1 MPRRTLLLPGLL
13 LAALC
18 AVVHSAEAPAD
29 AALKVHP
36 AADGSLSFWLFSPVL
51 ATVPNE
57 PVEAPKDAREG
68 QPIQGGTWKLYQTDL
83 PYANLSKELNGAQR
97 GTVWCCARLRS
108 KGGKRTVAAISPLA
122 MQVFLN
128 GKEAI
133 RKKPATAGADE
144 YGAAQIELSE
154 GISDVAILVGVKYGQ
169 CLFRFAVLDGE
180 SAAPAA
186 GDEWLLPTAGAP
198 EPGIALGRALSVR
211 SSDSFLNPHKGPTL
225 TFGLRGSRPDFAEP
239 LTVRVVGADGKALPI
254 DFPPRTGEQLQVAA
268 WQVELPPLKSD
279 RAALDLSCEILAGTR
294 VLDRKTLRFYELQ
307 SVQREAVAFAAEVKA
322 AVEKTGKRLP
332 LSELAAEKLALV
344 DGDLT
349 FVGGAPTPGTGQ
361 SMITLIEEGRA
372 LLARESTGHD
382 PHAER
387 TGYFERAYIS
397 RIDES
402 PQPFFVL
409 APSAAAKALKGEE
422 KDRRFPLVLFLHGYV
437 PDYNKHRWW
446 TDMPEYNAVFEKNDC
461 FLAIP
466 FGRSNADFLGPG
478 EVDVIDVM
486 NEMKKLYPIDERRV
500 YLYGYSMGGM
510 GVYSI
515 AGHYP
520 DLWAGA
526 IVLAGH
532 AGSPLAWYTPGL
544 DKLAPFKQHLIRT
557 DQALDQCENF
567 ANIPFQI
574 FHGEQDR
581 VVKPEDARTMQ
592 TRIKEIGGH
601 AELTFLPGDHWSLF
615 DLMASEPPVKKMLE
629 QKRPETFDRFRRIF
643 HSLRYGDAVLFRVMK
658 RSGGLEPFDI
668 EWAKKDNAYEI
679 AKLKG
684 PVGQLGDWTIA
695 ADFPVRWPTK
705 ELEDRL
711 AGNRADV
718 RTGAGQPAATR
729 DWGHGKT
736 PLRCGPVK
744 EATYGPF
751 ILTYGTTGGEAATA
765 KSKKRADDFAQWWL
779 AFAKGHVAV
788 KADRDVTAEEK
799 TTKTLFIF
807 GEEQDHALHAEAAAK
822 LPFKVKDGKF
832 TAGERSVT
840 LTQRGVMYIYPSPF
854 TGAQPHCSLVI
865 VAGAPYGPNL
875 PVNHRL
881 DLIPDF
887 LLFETALDTDGT
899 KTNKPVLAGFFDGDW
914 KLDPATTWW
923 SVKE

>member
-1 MPRRTLLLPGLL
+1 MPHRLSPIPGLL
-13 LAALC
+13 ILALC
-18 AVVHSAEAPAD
+18 ASIHAAEPAGD
-29 AALKVHP
+29 AALRVHP
-36 AADGSLSFWLFSPVL
+36 AADGSLSFWLISPVL
-51 ATVPNE
+51 PADANAS
-57 PVEAPKDAREG
+57 VEATKGAREG
-68 QPIQGGTWKLYQTDL
+68 QPILGGVWKLYQTDL

-97 GTVWCCARLRS
+97 GAMWCCARIRS

-122 MQVFLN
+122 MSVFLN

-133 RKKPATAGADE
+133 AKKQAAAGADE
-144 YGAAQIELSE
+144 YGSTQIELPHGVSE
-154 GISDVAILVGVKYGQ
+154 VAILAGVKYGQ
-169 CLFRFAVLDGE
+169 SLFRFAVLDGQT
-180 SAAPAA
+180 AAPAA
-186 GDEWLLPTAGAP
+186 GDEWLLPTTEAPAAGV
-198 EPGIALGRALSVR
+198 ALGRAVSVK
-211 SSDSFLNPHKGPTL
+211 SSDSFLNANKGPTL
-225 TFGLRGSRPDFAEP
+225 TIGLRGCRPEFTEP
-239 LTVRVVGADGKALPI
+239 LTARILGADGKALPI
-254 DFPPRTGEQLQVAA
+254 PFPPRTGEQLQLAA
-268 WQVELPPLKSD
+268 WQVELPPLKSEH
-279 RAALDLSCEILAGTR
+279 ATVDLTCEILCGNDM
-294 VLDRKTLRFYELQ
+294 LDRKTLRFYELQ
-307 SVQREAVAFAAEVKA
+307 AVQREAQGFTQEVKA
-322 AVEKTGKRLP
+322 AVAKAGKRLP
-332 LSELAAEKLALV
+332 LAELTAEKLALMET
-344 DGDLT
+344 DLT
-349 FVGGAPTPGTGQ
+349 FAGGAPSPATGQ
-361 SMITLIEEGRA
+361 YMINLIEEGRT
-372 LLARESTGHD
+372 LLPEESLGKD
-382 PHAER
+382 PRAGR

-402 PQPFFVL
+402 PQPYFVL

-446 TDMPEYNAVFEKNDC
+446 TEMPEYNAVFEKNDC
-461 FLAIP
+461 FMAIP

-478 EVDVIDVM
+478 EVDVLDVM
-486 NEMKKLYPIDERRV
+486 DEMKRLYPIDERRV

-567 ANIPFQI
+567 AHIPFQI

-592 TRIKEIGGH
+592 TRIKDIGGK

-629 QKRPETFDRFRRIF
+629 LKRPETFDRFRRTF
-643 HSLRYGDAVLFRVMK
+643 HSLSFGDAVLFRVLQ
-658 RSGGLEPFDI
+658 RTNGAEPFDI
-668 EWAKKDNAYEI
+668 EWVRKADTYEI

-684 PVGQLGDWTIA
+684 PVGKLGDWAVA
-695 ADFPVRWPTK
+695 ADQPVRWPAK
-705 ELEDRL
+705 EVEDRL
-711 AGNRADV
+711 SASRADV
-718 RTGAGQPAATR
+718 RPGAGQPAVTR
-729 DWGHGKT
+729 DWGSGKS

-744 EATYGPF
+744 EVTYGPF
-751 ILTYGTTGGEAATA
+751 IVTYGTTGGEAATA
-765 KSKKRADDFAQWWL
+765 RSRKRAEEFAQWWFE
-779 AFAKGHVAV
+779 FAKGRVAV
-788 KADRDVTAEEK
+788 KSDRDVTAEDRK
-799 TTKTLFIF
+799 TKSLFIF
-807 GEEQDHALHAEAAAK
+807 GEEQDHALHAEASAK

-832 TAGERSVT
+832 TSGERSVT

-854 TGAQPHCSLVI
+854 AEAQPHCSLVI
-865 VAGAPYGPNL
+865 VAGAPYGPSL

-887 LLFETALDTDGT
+887 LVFETALDNDGT
-899 KTNKPVLAGFFDGDW
+899 KTNKPVLAGFFDGQW

-923 SVKE
+923 ATKE